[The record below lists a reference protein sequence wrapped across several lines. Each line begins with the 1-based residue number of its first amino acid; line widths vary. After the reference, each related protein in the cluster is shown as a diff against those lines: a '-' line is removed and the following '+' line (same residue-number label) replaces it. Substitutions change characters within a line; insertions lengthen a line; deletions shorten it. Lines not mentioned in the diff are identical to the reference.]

1 MHGHCL
7 NPILNITA
15 KLTKFIIQRLHHFS
29 AKYPN
34 FASKCVRMKVL
45 LVAATYFEIR
55 PLLDK
60 LPLIENIPGTLFTC
74 RYKNIVLDVL
84 ISGVGMIS
92 TAVLMGRQLALQHY
106 DLAVNG
112 GIAGTFDPNLSLGT
126 LVNVTEDAIADLGAE
141 DGERFI
147 SVFELGLQDPD
158 APPYIGGKLKCN
170 PSRWSPVNELRKVCG
185 ITSNTIRGNA
195 VSIKRIRDLFKP
207 DIESMEG
214 AAFFYACNMAD
225 VPCVQIRAISNLVE
239 ERDKSRWNIDLSLQ
253 NLNLFLERLLN
264 EISQSET
271 IK

>member
-170 PSRWSPVNELRKVCG
+170 PCRLSPVNELRKVCG